1 MNNAKEGSIEK
12 AKSGKTEILS
22 DAPGSGGARKSLLLL
37 CAGFLTI
44 DLVLYGLYAVKALW
58 PDLFYYHPLE
68 GYAGF
73 LYDFT
78 NPIKYAYHLNL
89 MNFDWSNAPP
99 FLHFFCYLVS
109 LPLRLFTPVEG
120 GAALSWSLAGQV
132 CFFML
137 AAGMLAAMGASIWR
151 FSKGHL
157 GAGERLLLCVAALAS
172 YPMFFAMASGNLS
185 LLAAALV
192 ALFLLAYA
200 QKKYVLAAVLLG
212 MAAALKLY
220 PALLG
225 ILFLCDKRWKEAFLC
240 GLVGVGLTCFSLA
253 MFQGGFLENLTDW
266 LQKTASYNQM
276 GNMDLRRTMMN
287 NNSLLMLWDIPYYIA
302 RGGQVGLEEMAAHN
316 GAAGAVLVC
325 LLGLSCVSCFA
336 LRRWQD
342 RVLLLSLWMVGYPYN
357 SGPYNLVMLIAPLAL
372 WAAGEQT
379 IRPPMLVMGCLLLMC
394 KTRFAIFATNVRH
407 ITLQSALNPLLIAAM
422 MGYLLWLRRAEL
434 REGLRAAWGWIRRR
448 RA

>member
-1 MNNAKEGSIEK
+1 MNYAKEESIEK
-12 AKSGKTEILS
+12 AKSGKAEVLS
-22 DAPGSGGARKSLLLL
+22 GTPGSGDARKNLLLL
-37 CAGFLTI
+37 CAGFLAI

-58 PDLFYYHPLE
+58 PKLFYYHPLE

-78 NPIKYAYHLNL
+78 NPIQYAYHLNL
-89 MNFDWSNAPP
+89 MDSVWSNSPP

-132 CFFML
+132 CFFTL
-137 AAGMLAAMGASIWR
+137 AAGMLAAMGASIWC
-151 FSKGHL
+151 FTKGHL
-157 GAGERLLLCVAALAS
+157 RAKERFLLCVSALAS
-172 YPMFFAMASGNLS
+172 YPVFFAMACGNLS

-200 QKKYVLAAVLLG
+200 QKRYALAAVLLG
-212 MAAALKLY
+212 IAAALKLY

-225 ILFLCDKRWKEAFLC
+225 VLFLCDKRWKEAFLC

-253 MFQGGFLENLTDW
+253 MFQGGFLENLTGW
-266 LQKTASYNQM
+266 LQKAASYNQM
-276 GNMDLRRTMMN
+276 GNMDLRRIMMN

-316 GAAGAVLVC
+316 GAAGVVLVC
-325 LLGLSCVSCFA
+325 LLGLSCVFCFA

-342 RVLLLSLWMVGYPYN
+342 RVLLLCLWMVGYPYN
-357 SGPYNLVMLIAPLAL
+357 SGPYNLVMLIVPLAL
-372 WAAGEQT
+372 WATKEETKA
-379 IRPPMLVMGCLLLMC
+379 PMLVMGCLLMMC

-422 MGYLLWLRRAEL
+422 IGYLLWLRRAEP
-434 REGLRAAWGWIRRR
+434 REWLRAVWGRIRRKR
-448 RA
+448 RG